1 MTWEEKPVSDTKRED
16 VEDLEGLDGNAIG
29 GVLAALFGGDVTAA
43 PGRCAHCGNVSLIA
57 EMRAYV
63 QAPGRILRCPTCQG
77 VVIRIV
83 ETPDATYV
91 DARGAAYLRFERR

>member
-1 MTWEEKPVSDTKRED
+1 MADTEGEERDGMEA
-16 VEDLEGLDGNAIG
+16 LDGNALG
-29 GVLAALFGGDVTAA
+29 GALAALFGGDMTAT
-43 PGRCAHCGNVSLIA
+43 PGSCAHCGTVSVIA

-63 QAPGRILRCPTCQG
+63 QAPGRILRCPTCDG

-91 DARGAAYLRFERR
+91 DARGAAFLRFGRR

>member
-1 MTWEEKPVSDTKRED
+1 MINEEGAVPETRRDDVDT
-16 VEDLEGLDGNAIG
+16 EGLDGNAIG
-29 GVLAALFGGDVTAA
+29 GVLAALFGGDVTAV
-43 PGRCAHCGNVSLIA
+43 PGRCAHCGNVSVIA

-63 QAPGRILRCPTCQG
+63 QAPGRVLRCPTCHE

-83 ETPDATYV
+83 ETPDAVYI